1 MSEPGRTLPSSL
13 THPASDRL
21 TRGVQHAGHLT
32 CWSLATGMAT
42 AATDLIL
49 EPQTTWWTALWL
61 IPWYLT
67 GLAIPL
73 WALLRAREKAAQQS
87 DHDDAPP
94 RHWDKAA

>member
-1 MSEPGRTLPSSL
+1 
-13 THPASDRL
+13 
-21 TRGVQHAGHLT
+21 
-32 CWSLATGMAT
+32 MAT

-67 GLAIPL
+67 GLSLPL
-73 WALLRAREKAAQQS
+73 WALLRAREKAAQQP
-87 DHDDAPP
+87 DHDDDPP